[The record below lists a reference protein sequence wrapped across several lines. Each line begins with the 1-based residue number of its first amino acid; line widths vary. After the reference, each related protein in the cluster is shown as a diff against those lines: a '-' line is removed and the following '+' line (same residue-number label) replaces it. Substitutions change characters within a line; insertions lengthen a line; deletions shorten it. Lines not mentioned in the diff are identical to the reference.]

1 MTFHLKVTIDN
12 IELIIVN
19 KERLKFLKK
28 IFDAIIN
35 PKIYNYI

>member
-19 KERLKFLKK
+19 KEPIMLMIPLFL
-28 IFDAIIN
+28 N
-35 PKIYNYI
+35 